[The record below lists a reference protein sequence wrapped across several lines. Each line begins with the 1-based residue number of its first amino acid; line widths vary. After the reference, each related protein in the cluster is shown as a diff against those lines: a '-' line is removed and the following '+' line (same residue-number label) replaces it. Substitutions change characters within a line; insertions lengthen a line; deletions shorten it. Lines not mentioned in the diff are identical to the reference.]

1 MKRTR
6 HKKAFRLIKQIFI
19 GLLINIV
26 NASSHTK
33 LHRCVGSCN
42 ILNDWSNKVW
52 IPNKVEDLNLL

>member
-42 ILNDWSNKVW
+42 TLND
-52 IPNKVEDLNLL
+52 